1 MRTTRALLAAAAA
14 AALMLAACTTDEP
27 ADTAAPDESAAA
39 EDPGAE
45 GEEEPE
51 QETADG
57 EFFVRAD
64 FERQLAQR
72 DVEPEGD
79 PATPWLQAIEPEY
92 VDTAEF
98 AQDGNTLCFSNAS
111 VSNPWRVTGWIT
123 MQQQVEVL
131 QQQGLIGEFR
141 VSDAADDDNQQISDI
156 QAFIDA
162 GDCNAIII
170 SPSTTATLTPAVEAA
185 CASGVPVIVFDRG
198 VNTDCMV
205 TFIHPIGGYAYGADA
220 AEFLVENLE
229 PGSTVLALR
238 ILPGVDVLENRWAAA
253 QEIFADS
260 ELEVLG
266 DEFTGGDGAEIK
278 NIVTQYLQRG
288 EVDGIWMDA
297 GDGAVAAIEAFED
310 TGNDYPVMAGED
322 ELSFMRKW
330 QETGMTAIAPVY
342 SNFQWRTPILAA
354 TMIWA
359 GEQVPSEWVLPQDP
373 ITEAD
378 RDDFLERN
386 ADMPSLHYAKF
397 GGEDLPGFPA
407 AWQDR

>member
-1 MRTTRALLAAAAA
+1 MRRSRALLAASAA

-27 ADTAAPDESAAA
+27 ADTAAPEETAAA
-39 EDPGAE
+39 GDEAGAE

-51 QETADG
+51 AEG
-57 EFFVRAD
+57 EFFVQAD
-64 FERQLAQR
+64 YDRQLAQR
-72 DVEPEGD
+72 DVEPEG
-79 PATPWLQAIEPEY
+79 PADQPWLQAIEPEY
-92 VDTAEF
+92 VDTAQY

-131 QQQGLIGEFR
+131 RAAGEIGEFR
-141 VSDAADDDNQQISDI
+141 YSDAADDDNQQITDI

-205 TFIHPIGGYAYGADA
+205 TFIHPIGGYAYGADG

-260 ELEVLG
+260 ELEILG

-297 GDGAVAAIEAFED
+297 GDGAVAAVEAFED
-310 TGNDYPVMAGED
+310 TGNDYPVMVGED

-354 TMIWA
+354 TMIWN
-359 GEQVPSEWVLPQDP
+359 GEQVPQEWVLPQEP
-373 ITEAD
+373 ITESD
-378 RDDFLERN
+378 RDEFLDRN

-397 GGEDLPGFPA
+397 GGEDLPGYPT

>member
-1 MRTTRALLAAAAA
+1 MRTTRALLAASAA
-14 AALMLAACTTDEP
+14 AALLLAACTTDEP
-27 ADTAAPDESAAA
+27 SDTAAPDETAAA
-39 EDPGAE
+39 SEQPGAE
-45 GEEEPE
+45 GEDE
-51 QETADG
+51 ETADG

-64 FERQLAQR
+64 FDRQLAQR

-92 VDTAEF
+92 VDTAQY

-131 QQQGLIGEFR
+131 QAAGEIGEFR
-141 VSDAADDDNQQISDI
+141 VSDAADDDNKQISDI

-205 TFIHPIGGYAYGADA
+205 TFIHPIGGYAYGADG
-220 AEFLVENLE
+220 AEFLAENLE

-297 GDGAVAAIEAFED
+297 GDGAVAAVEAFED
-310 TGNDYPVMAGED
+310 TGNDYPVMVGED
-322 ELSFMRKW
+322 ELSFLRKW

-373 ITEAD
+373 ITEED
-378 RDDFLERN
+378 RDDFLDRN

-397 GGEDLPGFPA
+397 GGEDLPGFPS